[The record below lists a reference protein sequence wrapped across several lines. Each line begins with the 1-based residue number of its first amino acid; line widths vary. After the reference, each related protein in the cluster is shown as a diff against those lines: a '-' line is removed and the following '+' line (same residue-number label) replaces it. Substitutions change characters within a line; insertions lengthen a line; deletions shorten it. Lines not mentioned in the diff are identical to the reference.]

1 LRAGQ
6 FDPGARR
13 RPTHLMK
20 LYTRKGDDGGT
31 VLLDGTRVRKDD
43 GRIAVFGTLDELN
56 AHVGV
61 AVGLAADRDQAGPVA
76 TIRRRL
82 TQIQSELFSIGAE
95 LAAIGSTKALQSIV
109 QTTPEQVARLETWI
123 DEACEPLA
131 PLKTFVLPG
140 GVPLSSQLHVCRT
153 VCRRAERGVVSL
165 SPQHEVNPNTR
176 VFLNRLSDLLFA
188 WGRLANHASGVAD
201 VPWQKPE
208 A

>member
-1 LRAGQ
+1 M
-6 FDPGARR
+6 R
-13 RPTHLMK
+13 RPIRCWCKVAADAAMK
-20 LYTRKGDDGGT
+20 LYTRKGDDGDT

-56 AHVGV
+56 AHIGV
-61 AVGLAADRDQAGPVA
+61 AVSLSVEQRPDGPIEA
-76 TIRRRL
+76 IHQRL
-82 TQIQSELFSIGAE
+82 SHIQSELFSIGAE
-95 LAAIGSTKALQSIV
+95 LAAIGSAKALKTIV
-109 QTTPEQVARLETWI
+109 HTTPEQVARLETWI

-140 GVPLSSQLHVCRT
+140 GTPLASQLHVCRT

-165 SPQHEVNPNTR
+165 SPEHDVNSNTL

>member
-1 LRAGQ
+1 
-6 FDPGARR
+6 
-13 RPTHLMK
+13 MK
-20 LYTRKGDDGGT
+20 LYTRKGDDGDT

-43 GRIAVFGTLDELN
+43 GRIAAFGTLDELN
-56 AHVGV
+56 AHIGV
-61 AVGLAADRDQAGPVA
+61 AVSLAAAGCEQDGPIA
-76 TIRRRL
+76 AIHQRL
-82 TQIQSELFSIGAE
+82 SHIQSELFSIGAE
-95 LAAIGSTKALQSIV
+95 LAAIGSAKTPDSIV
-109 QTTPEQVARLETWI
+109 HTTPQQVARLETWI

-140 GVPLSSQLHVCRT
+140 GAPLASQLHVCRT

-165 SPQHEVNPNTR
+165 SPKHAVNSSTL